1 MRSGPRASGRRCPWG
16 REPVPSL
23 IPPSFAMKFSFL
35 LWCGLVLWAG
45 AARAAVEISPV
56 PSPAQRRLA
65 TVRVAVTPDRA
76 DWTYQVGDPVRF
88 RVAVLADGHPV
99 PGAVVAYTV
108 APEHTRAETV
118 RVEVPAAGLVIDG
131 GTMTQPGFLRCIAE
145 TEIGGRKYRGLA
157 TAAFAPERIA
167 PTQVNPEGFDAFWAK
182 GRQDLA
188 KVPMEPEITLLPEA
202 CTDALNVYHVSFR
215 TVDSGWAGAA
225 RLYGILCEPK
235 APGKYPALLRLP
247 GAGVRPYTGDKSTAA
262 RGFITLEIGIHGLPV
277 NLPKEVYDR
286 LYAGA
291 LLGYWM
297 FNLDNKDAYYFRR
310 VYLGCLRANDFLASR
325 PGWDGRNLIA
335 AGSSQGGQ
343 LAIVT
348 AALDPR
354 VTAVVS
360 VHPGFC
366 DVTAEHL
373 HRRATGWP
381 RPFRAEDLAASP
393 HATPAK
399 LETASYYDTVN
410 FARRLRVP
418 GYYTWGYNDEI
429 CAPTSLYAAYN
440 VITAPKTLELTLE
453 LGHSYTPEQWDAM
466 QAWILRQVG
475 RP

>member
-1 MRSGPRASGRRCPWG
+1 MTPRRLVLLCCAALVPAGWLPAL
-16 REPVPSL
+16 ELAPVP
-23 IPPSFAMKFSFL
+23 A
-35 LWCGLVLWAG
+35 
-45 AARAAVEISPV
+45 
-56 PSPAQRRLA
+56 PAQRRLA
-65 TVRVAVTPDRA
+65 TVRVAVAPDRA
-76 DWTYQVGDPVRF
+76 DWTYRVGDPVRF
-88 RVAVLADGHPV
+88 RVTVEADGHPV
-99 PGAVVAYTV
+99 PGAVVSYTV
-108 APEHTRAETV
+108 APEHTRAAAV
-118 RVEVPAAGLVIDG
+118 RAAVPAEGLVVEG
-131 GTMTQPGFLRCIAE
+131 GTMAEPGFLRCIAE
-145 TEIGGRKYRGLA
+145 TEVGGRKYRGLA
-157 TAAFAPERIA
+157 TAAFSPERIA
-167 PTQVNPEGFDAFWAK
+167 PTQVDPAGFDAFWEK
-182 GRQDLA
+182 GRQELA
-188 KVPMEPEITLLPEA
+188 RVPMEPEVTLLPEA
-202 CTDALNVYHVSFR
+202 CTDAVNVYHVSFR

-235 APGKYPALLRLP
+235 APGRYPALLRLP
-247 GAGVRPYTGDKSTAA
+247 GAGVRPYAGDRSTAA

-310 VYLGCLRANDFLASR
+310 VHLGCVRANDFLASR

-335 AGSSQGGQ
+335 AGASQGGQ
-343 LAIVT
+343 LAIAT

-354 VTAVVS
+354 VTAVVA

-381 RPFRAEDLAASP
+381 RPFRSEDLAASP

-399 LETASYYDTVN
+399 LETAAFFDTVN

-440 VITAPKTLELTLE
+440 VIPAPKTLELTLE
-453 LGHSYTPEQWDAM
+453 LGHAYTPEQWEAM
-466 QAWILRQVG
+466 QAWIARQVV
-475 RP
+475 RD